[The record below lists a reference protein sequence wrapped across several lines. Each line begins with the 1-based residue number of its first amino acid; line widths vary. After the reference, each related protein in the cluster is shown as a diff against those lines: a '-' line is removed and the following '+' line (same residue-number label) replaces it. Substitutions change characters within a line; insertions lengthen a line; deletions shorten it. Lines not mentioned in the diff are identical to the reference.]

1 MLKVY
6 KVIKYIY
13 IIYMKNLYNLYVAI
27 IIAIILTI
35 LETIAQG
42 ALRKH
47 YLQKKKNWLYLL
59 ISFSIYAS
67 IPIFLYISY
76 SYVPTAI
83 IEVFWD
89 AGTTIL
95 VPITAYILFAE
106 NLSKVGWYGI
116 LITVIGTIMVGSSL
130 R

>member
-1 MLKVY
+1 
-6 KVIKYIY
+6 
-13 IIYMKNLYNLYVAI
+13 MKNKINLLIAI

-42 ALRKH
+42 SLRKY
-47 YLQKKKNWLYLL
+47 YLQKNKNWLYLL
-59 ISFSIYAS
+59 ISFSIYIS

-76 SYVPTAI
+76 FYVPTAI
-83 IEVFWD
+83 IEIFWN

-95 VPITAYILFAE
+95 VPLTAYILFTE
-106 NLSKVGWYGI
+106 NLSTVGWYGVI
-116 LITVIGTIMVGSSL
+116 ITVIGTIMVGSSL